1 MLMPPPP
8 HATQVCS
15 QEYLDR
21 LLAEGHERGYCVLE
35 AVGMCFLA
43 EDMDGWTQ
51 EYRTF
56 CIELVRA
63 LLAYN
68 ILGDQLYL
76 PYGSAEGE
84 PLGVRAS
91 HFGGFAAPNILAF
104 LANASARRY
113 FREHHRE
120 ECASALAPHAAR
132 PPASTEPGS
141 PAQMSAALPPY
152 PPASPRYKCL
162 VERMFNQR
170 DIENYFSELISILG
184 YKPTKQGA
192 EARTR
197 QVDFNLIYRHDE
209 DLGTRAR
216 TVREKKY
223 SREALVFA
231 RGNRCARHAHRTLTR
246 HARCRPSFP
255 TRVLARVCS
264 LVWPCRWNSGRAFY
278 RVTGVWHDYT
288 EALQGRAARDGRA
301 PRRGANSGWRL
312 CELRP
317 REERPPGV

>member
-1 MLMPPPP
+1 
-8 HATQVCS
+8 
-15 QEYLDR
+15 
-21 LLAEGHERGYCVLE
+21 
-35 AVGMCFLA
+35 
-43 EDMDGWTQ
+43 
-51 EYRTF
+51 
-56 CIELVRA
+56 
-63 LLAYN
+63 
-68 ILGDQLYL
+68 
-76 PYGSAEGE
+76 
-84 PLGVRAS
+84 
-91 HFGGFAAPNILAF
+91 
-104 LANASARRY
+104 
-113 FREHHRE
+113 
-120 ECASALAPHAAR
+120 
-132 PPASTEPGS
+132 
-141 PAQMSAALPPY
+141 MSAALPPY

-197 QVDFNLIYRHDE
+197 QRDFNLIYRHDE

-317 REERPPGV
+317 QEERPPGV

>member
-1 MLMPPPP
+1 M
-8 HATQVCS
+8 
-15 QEYLDR
+15 
-21 LLAEGHERGYCVLE
+21 G
-35 AVGMCFLA
+35 FLA

-113 FREHHRE
+113 FREHHHKE
-120 ECASALAPHAAR
+120 WASALAPHAAR
-132 PPASTEPGS
+132 PPSLAPR
-141 PAQMSAALPPY
+141 AARRAPRARPHPQSLDPPRRCPLPY
-152 PPASPRYKCL
+152 PRTRPPRPGTSAWSSGCST
-162 VERMFNQR
+162 MQR

-264 LVWPCRWNSGRAFY
+264 LAWPCRWNSGRAFY

-317 REERPPGV
+317 QEERPPGV

>member
-1 MLMPPPP
+1 M
-8 HATQVCS
+8 
-15 QEYLDR
+15 
-21 LLAEGHERGYCVLE
+21 G
-35 AVGMCFLA
+35 FLA

-113 FREHHRE
+113 FREHHRKE
-120 ECASALAPHAAR
+120 WASALAPHAAR

-152 PPASPRYKCL
+152 PPASPRYK
-162 VERMFNQR
+162 
-170 DIENYFSELISILG
+170 
-184 YKPTKQGA
+184 
-192 EARTR
+192 
-197 QVDFNLIYRHDE
+197 
-209 DLGTRAR
+209 
-216 TVREKKY
+216 
-223 SREALVFA
+223 
-231 RGNRCARHAHRTLTR
+231 
-246 HARCRPSFP
+246 
-255 TRVLARVCS
+255 
-264 LVWPCRWNSGRAFY
+264 
-278 RVTGVWHDYT
+278 
-288 EALQGRAARDGRA
+288 
-301 PRRGANSGWRL
+301 
-312 CELRP
+312 
-317 REERPPGV
+317 